1 MEFRILGPLEVR
13 QDGRPL
19 PCKSAKQRLVL
30 AVLLLRP
37 HEVVSSDS
45 LIDALWGERPPP
57 TATKALQVHISQLRR
72 LLDPD
77 VLVTRPPGYELR
89 VDGHEFDLRRF
100 ESAVAEGRAAAA
112 AGRPEQAASLLAEA
126 LGLWRGPPLAD
137 LIFEESLQ
145 PEIARLEEL
154 RVAAI
159 EDRVDAE
166 LELGRHTELIAEL
179 EQLAAQHPL
188 RERIRGQL
196 MLALYRSGRQAD
208 ALDVYA
214 DTRRRLVEELG
225 LEPGRDLKLL
235 QQRVLAQDAALDPP
249 PRPAVG
255 PPATDGLLG
264 RERELAELA
273 AAIDRAVAGRGAVVL
288 IGGEPGIGKSRLAES
303 LARHAHA
310 AGARVAVGRCW
321 EAGGAPAFWPWVQAL
336 RTVVRDSD
344 LDTLTDLAGATEGR
358 EAEGARFR
366 MFDSITA
373 LLRATAADTP
383 VALFLDDLHAADT
396 ASLLLLR
403 FVAADVAYAP
413 IAVVGCYRDTEVG
426 PELAEA
432 IAELSREPV
441 VARVSLTGLDAGAT
455 SRLLAA
461 AMGAPPPDDL
471 VERVQAETRGNPL
484 FAGELGRLFATE
496 GVPADAA
503 ERLPIPEGVREAI
516 QRRLQRQSERCR
528 NVLGLASVVG
538 REFDVTLLAAMSGLT
553 DDELAAALAE
563 AGGAR
568 VVGEVPGTS
577 GRLRFSHILV
587 RDALYDD
594 LPGSRRIQLHRDVAQ
609 GLAELHAANP
619 GPHLAEITHHYLEA
633 GPAVA
638 SAAIEY
644 ARRAG
649 DYAASQYGYEDAAR
663 NYRSALVLLREG
675 SGAEPATT
683 CDVLLSL
690 GDALS
695 RAGNSA
701 EAKEALRD
709 AAALAEAHGW
719 PGRLARA
726 ALGYGGRFAWA
737 RGSTDPV
744 VVPLLERAL
753 GAIGDRDPLTRA
765 RLLARLAAAVRD
777 DPARERRVAL
787 AQEALDITRTS
798 DDLVARA
805 YAVEGYWIATEGP
818 HAIAEGV
825 SVGDELVALGR
836 KIGDPEHE
844 FTGRDFRLNAFWK
857 LADRAGVDVELD
869 VLSNLAEEL
878 RQPAWRWWVRTTRTM
893 LTLMEGHFD
902 EAEQLIRDTRTF
914 GEQAERWNAH
924 VSERLQLFVLRRAQ
938 GRLAELED
946 MVARSIHEYPSLL
959 RFGAVQ
965 AHLYAELGDA
975 RNARSAFDALLA
987 RDLAREH
994 IDAEWLF
1001 TIALLPDP
1009 CRFLGDQGAAAALYS
1024 LLLPYAT
1031 DYAQAPVEA
1040 SFGSTARALG
1050 VLATVL
1056 GRFDDAERH
1065 FDTALEIERR
1075 MRARPWL
1082 AHAQHDYA
1090 AMLVARGDREHA
1102 APLLR
1107 EAVAIYEE
1115 LGMSAWAARARALT
1129 SS

>member
-13 QDGRPL
+13 HDGRPL
-19 PCKSAKQRLVL
+19 PCKGAKQRLL
-30 AVLLLRP
+30 LSVLLLRS
-37 HEVVSSDS
+37 HEVVSRDT

-57 TATKALQVHISQLRR
+57 TAPKALQMHISQLRR
-72 LLDPD
+72 LLDTD
-77 VLVTRPPGYELR
+77 VLVTRPPGYQLDI
-89 VDGHEFDLRRF
+89 DGHEFDLRRF
-100 ESAVAEGRAAAA
+100 EGAVAKGRTAAA
-112 AGRPEQAASLLAEA
+112 AGRPEQAASLLAKA
-126 LGLWRGPPLAD
+126 LALWRGPPLAD
-137 LIFEESLQ
+137 LTFEDSLQ

-154 RVAAI
+154 RMTAV
-159 EDRVDAE
+159 EDRVDAD
-166 LELGRHTELIAEL
+166 LELGRHAELIAEL
-179 EQLAAQHPL
+179 EQLTAQQPL

-214 DTRRRLVEELG
+214 DTRRRLVEDLG

-249 PRPAVG
+249 PRAAVE
-255 PPATDGLLG
+255 PPATGGLLG
-264 RERELAELA
+264 RKREFGDLA
-273 AAIDRAVAGRGAVVL
+273 AAIDHAVAGRGAVVL

-303 LARHAHA
+303 LARHADA

-344 LDTLTDLAGATEGR
+344 LDTITDLAGASEHR
-358 EAEGARFR
+358 DEEGARFR

-373 LLRATAADTP
+373 LLRAAASDTP
-383 VALFLDDLHAADT
+383 VALFLDDLHAADA

-413 IAVVGCYRDTEVG
+413 IAVVGCYRNTEVG

-441 VARVSLTGLDAGAT
+441 VTRVSLEGLDASAT
-455 SRLLAA
+455 SSLLAA

-471 VERVQAETRGNPL
+471 VERVQMETRGNPL
-484 FAGELGRLFATE
+484 FAGELGRLFATD
-496 GVPADAA
+496 GVPAEAG
-503 ERLPIPEGVREAI
+503 ERLPIPEAVREAI

-528 NVLGLASVVG
+528 DVLGLASVAG
-538 REFDVTLLAAMSGLT
+538 REFDVPLLATVSGLT
-553 DDELAAALAE
+553 EAELAGALAE
-563 AGGAR
+563 ALAAR
-568 VVGEVPGTS
+568 VIGELPGTS

-587 RDALYDD
+587 RDALYGD
-594 LPGSRRIQLHRDVAQ
+594 LPRARRIQLHRAVAQ
-609 GLAELHAANP
+609 ALAELYAANP
-619 GPHLAEITHHYLEA
+619 GPHLAAIAHHYFEA
-633 GPAVA
+633 GPAIA
-638 SAAIEY
+638 SAAIDY

-649 DYAASQYGYEDAAR
+649 DYAASQYAYEDAAR
-663 NYRSALVLLREG
+663 HYRNALTLLQQG
-675 SGAEPATT
+675 SVDEPATT

-690 GDALS
+690 GESLS
-695 RAGNSA
+695 RAGDSA
-701 EAKEALRD
+701 EAKEVLRE
-709 AAALAEAHGW
+709 AAALAEANRW

-726 ALGYGGRFAWA
+726 ALGYGGRFAWI

-753 GAIGDRDPLTRA
+753 ASIGAADPLTRA

-787 AQEALDITRTS
+787 AQEALDITRTR

-818 HAIAEGV
+818 DALAEGIV
-825 SVGDELVALGR
+825 VGDELIALGSR
-836 KIGDPEHE
+836 IGDREHQ

-878 RQPAWRWWVRTTRTM
+878 RQPSWRWWVRTTRTM
-893 LTLMEGHFD
+893 VTLMEGHFD
-902 EAEQLIRDTRTF
+902 EAEELIRDTRTF

-946 MVARSIHEYPSLL
+946 TVARSVHEYPSLL
-959 RFGAVQ
+959 RFGAAQ
-965 AHLYAELGDA
+965 AHLHAELGDA
-975 RNARSAFDALLA
+975 HNARNAFDALLA
-987 RDLAREH
+987 RDLVHEH
-994 IDAEWLF
+994 VDAEWLF

-1009 CRFLGDQGAAAALYS
+1009 CRFLGDQDAAATLYA
-1024 LLLPYAT
+1024 LLLPYAA

-1056 GRFDDAERH
+1056 RQFDDAERH

-1082 AHAQHDYA
+1082 AHALHDYA
-1090 AMLVARGDREHA
+1090 AMLVARGDRERA
-1102 APLLR
+1102 AALLR
-1107 EAVAIYEE
+1107 EAVATYEK
-1115 LGMSAWAARARALT
+1115 LGMNSWAGRARALA